1 MFSFLFQLIQGVVS
15 AFVLLIVLLA
25 LWVVVEE
32 WIKKIDMD
40 KQIGRKD

>member
-32 WIKKIDMD
+32 LIKKIDMD